1 MAWEVTQL
9 EDKNTI
15 LMVDDDPALL
25 KMAGEILRGNYAV
38 SCVKSG
44 CEAVALLQTDY
55 MPDIIL
61 LDIDMPEL
69 NGFDTLTALREIE
82 NAQDIPIVFLT
93 GVTRTEAE
101 LKGLSCG
108 AVDYITKPFIKE
120 ILLARL
126 KVHLEN
132 GKRLRQLSIVEKNR
146 QEIRIDEGKFEQT
159 SAGLNDTEKKV
170 LRLIVLG
177 YTNQEIGEALHY
189 TYNYVKKVVATIYEK
204 KYVSK
209 RSELKKLFL

>member
-1 MAWEVTQL
+1 LAWEVMRL
-9 EDKNTI
+9 EAKNAVLI
-15 LMVDDDPALL
+15 IDDDPALL
-25 KMAGEILRGNYAV
+25 KMAGEILKDYYAV

-44 CEAVALLQTDY
+44 YEAVVLLQTDY

-61 LDIDMPEL
+61 LDIDMPGL
-69 NGFDTLTALREIE
+69 SGFDTMTALREME
-82 NAQDIPIVFLT
+82 DMQDIPIVFLT
-93 GVTRTEAE
+93 GVTKMETE

-126 KVHLEN
+126 KVHLES
-132 GKRLRQLSIVEKNR
+132 GKRLRQLSMTEINR
-146 QEIRIDEGKFEQT
+146 QEIRIDEEIFEQI
-159 SAGLNDTEKKV
+159 SAGLSDTEKKI
-170 LRLIVLG
+170 LRLIALG
-177 YTNQEIGEALHY
+177 YTNQEIGEALCY
-189 TYNYVKKVVATIYEK
+189 SYNYVKKVVGTIYEK

>member
-55 MPDIIL
+55 LPDIIL

-177 YTNQEIGEALHY
+177 YTNQEIGDALHY
-189 TYNYVKKVVATIYEK
+189 SYNYVKKVVATIYEK

>member
-1 MAWEVTQL
+1 M

-15 LMVDDDPALL
+15 LIVDDDPALL

-55 MPDIIL
+55 VPDIIL

-146 QEIRIDEGKFEQT
+146 QEIRIDEGKFERT
-159 SAGLNDTEKKV
+159 SAGLSDTERKV
-170 LRLIVLG
+170 SRLIALG

-189 TYNYVKKVVATIYEK
+189 SYNYVKKVVAAIYEK

>member
-15 LMVDDDPALL
+15 LIVDDDPALL
-25 KMAGEILRGNYAV
+25 KMAGEILRGNFAV

>member
-1 MAWEVTQL
+1 VTQL
-9 EDKNTI
+9 ENKNAVLI
-15 LMVDDDPALL
+15 VDDDPALL

-44 CEAVALLQTDY
+44 YEAVTLLQTDY

-61 LDIDMPEL
+61 LDIDMPGL
-69 NGFDTLTALREIE
+69 SGFDTLTALREIE
-82 NAQDIPIVFLT
+82 DAQDIPIVFLT
-93 GVTRTEAE
+93 GVTKAEAE

-132 GKRLRQLSIVEKNR
+132 GKRLRQLSMMEKNK
-146 QEIRIDEGKFEQT
+146 QEIRIDEEKFEQI
-159 SAGLNDTEKKV
+159 SAGLSDTEK
-170 LRLIVLG
+170 
-177 YTNQEIGEALHY
+177 
-189 TYNYVKKVVATIYEK
+189 
-204 KYVSK
+204 
-209 RSELKKLFL
+209 

>member
-15 LMVDDDPALL
+15 LIVDDDPALL

-146 QEIRIDEGKFEQT
+146 QEIRIDEGKFERT